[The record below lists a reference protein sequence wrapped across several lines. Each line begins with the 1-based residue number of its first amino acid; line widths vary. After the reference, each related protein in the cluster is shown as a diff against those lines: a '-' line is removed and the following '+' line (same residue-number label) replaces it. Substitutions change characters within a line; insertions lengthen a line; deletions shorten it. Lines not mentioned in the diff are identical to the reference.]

1 MFMGVFFP
9 GKREFSAVWNFKPAL
24 AVILTLFLSVAAVC
38 AGQDEHPLIVPRRT
52 IPLGN
57 QKPRGTEPRAIAV
70 VQLNGGKGTLIPVA
84 ILING
89 RFFDASAYKADPVP
103 MALESGTVYE
113 LEQGGDSQGLFTVN
127 GALHS
132 KVTGS
137 AYPWVGT
144 GNFLAPGKDM
154 PKDTRKA
161 EDVPIGLKDTDTGDA
176 PPRLTRQESSKSGAS
191 GSEESSSPGGGS
203 EKSGTASAPSASGGG
218 RASSGG
224 GSSSAG
230 TPAPGSSGGSSR
242 QDSSKPTTPS
252 TSDKGD
258 QSGKQ
263 QASTQTSPQA
273 SAGQTSGS
281 KPPEKPST
289 GTSSGNGS
297 DNNYYRPV
305 LRRGKPTS
313 EAPPDEQD
321 NVVAKK
327 IAETGTT
334 NPSAATGTSGGRV
347 LAAISDSA
355 GPEPS
360 SYKVFWKTGEEDER
374 RGQMIALAQ
383 KEVRTY
389 AAELVRDQIPAQPTK
404 PKAAAVKGKASTK
417 QAEPVLDNIQFR
429 GFDLWLNNQPVLIL
443 TAEAR
448 IPGEAGSEGIPESY
462 SVTVVA
468 RTDIY
473 GDLQKLYSA
482 VTDKFHLDV
491 TPRLE
496 LVDVVDADGDGR
508 GELLFQE
515 TTDVGKG
522 YLIYRATA
530 DRLWKMFDS
539 LNMKY

>member
-1 MFMGVFFP
+1 MFMGVSFP
-9 GKREFSAVWNFKPAL
+9 GKREFRTVWDFERLLIAILILFTVLAPSAL
-24 AVILTLFLSVAAVC
+24 A
-38 AGQDEHPLIVPRRT
+38 QDQQPLIVPRKT

-57 QKPRGTEPRAIAV
+57 AKPRGTEPRAVAV

-137 AYPWVGT
+137 AHPWVGT
-144 GNFLAPGKDM
+144 GNFLAPGKDA

-161 EDVPIGLKDTDTGDA
+161 EDVPIGLKDTDAGDA
-176 PPRLTRQESSKSGAS
+176 PPRLTRQESSKSGSS
-191 GSEESSSPGGGS
+191 GAGGSNAPGGGS
-203 EKSGTASAPSASGGG
+203 GSAGTSSAPSGAPASG
-218 RASSGG
+218 SSAPGQG
-224 GSSSAG
+224 GSK
-230 TPAPGSSGGSSR
+230 PATA
-242 QDSSKPTTPS
+242 PTT
-252 TSDKGD
+252 DKGE

-263 QASTQTSPQA
+263 QGSPQSSPPA
-273 SAGQTSGS
+273 PAGQQSAGKAAETAG
-281 KPPEKPST
+281 
-289 GTSSGNGS
+289 GTSSGSGS

-334 NPSAATGTSGGRV
+334 ISSAGTGASGGRV

-374 RGQMIALAQ
+374 RNQMIALAQ
-383 KEVRTY
+383 KEVRAY
-389 AAELVRDQIPAQPTK
+389 AAELVKDQIPAEPSK
-404 PKAAAVKGKASTK
+404 PRATALKGKSSTK
-417 QAEPVLDNIQFR
+417 QAEPVLDNVQFQ
-429 GFDLWLNNQPVLIL
+429 GFDLWLNNQPVMIL

-448 IPGEAGSEGIPESY
+448 IPGEASSTGIPESY

-539 LNMKY
+539 LNVKY

>member
-1 MFMGVFFP
+1 MFMGVFVP
-9 GKREFSAVWNFKPAL
+9 RKREFSAAWDFKRRLITILILFAAL
-24 AVILTLFLSVAAVC
+24 VPFTL
-38 AGQDEHPLIVPRRT
+38 GQDEQPLIVPRKT

-57 QKPRGTEPRAIAV
+57 AKPRGNEPRAVAV
-70 VQLNGGKGTLIPVA
+70 VQLNGDKGTLIPVA

-144 GNFLAPGKDM
+144 GSFLAPGKDA

-191 GSEESSSPGGGS
+191 SSGGSSSPAGGN

-218 RASSGG
+218 SA
-224 GSSSAG
+224 SSAG
-230 TPAPGSSGGSSR
+230 GTSSTRTSPSGNSGGSSG
-242 QDSSKPTTPS
+242 QDGSKSASAPAG
-252 TSDKGD
+252 DKSEQG
-258 QSGKQ
+258 GKQ
-263 QASTQTSPQA
+263 KSSPQSSPQA
-273 SAGQTSGS
+273 SAGQPSSG
-281 KPPEKPST
+281 KAAEKSAS
-289 GTSSGNGS
+289 GTSSGGS

-305 LRRGKPTS
+305 LRRGKPTT
-313 EAPPDEQD
+313 EAPPDEED

-334 NPSAATGTSGGRV
+334 GSSLGTSANGEKV

-360 SYKVFWKTGEEDER
+360 SYKVFWKPGEEDER

-383 KEVRTY
+383 KEVRAY
-389 AAELVRDQIPAQPTK
+389 AAQLVKDQIPAETPK
-404 PKAAAVKGKASTK
+404 PRAGSAKGKSSTK
-417 QAEPVLDNIQFR
+417 KAEPVLNDVEFR
-429 GFDLWLNNQPVLIL
+429 GFDLWLNNQPVMIL
-443 TAEAR
+443 TAQAS
-448 IPGEAGSEGIPESY
+448 IPGAESSPGIPESY

-491 TPRLE
+491 TPRLQ

-539 LNMKY
+539 LNTEY